1 MARPERPGADVV
13 RQFTVP
19 DLAKLDRDTF
29 HELVKQSAK
38 GNSPSW
44 LRSALIGICIR
55 AGEGE
60 LLPAVSLERDYYAE
74 LIRACDDARDIEL
87 LLGHFLNAGHKLT
100 LSLARTLT
108 EELFRK
114 KVHYQALLNLEQ
126 LVLSHGVQLDDHLVS
141 KFYIL
146 RQKVAK
152 RPSSS
157 DPSAWNM
164 PLP

>member
-1 MARPERPGADVV
+1 V
-13 RQFTVP
+13 R
-19 DLAKLDRDTF
+19 
-29 HELVKQSAK
+29 
-38 GNSPSW
+38 
-44 LRSALIGICIR
+44 IGDD
-55 AGEGE
+55 E

-74 LIRACDDARDIEL
+74 LIRACDDARDIER

-100 LSLARTLT
+100 LSLARTLM
-108 EELFRK
+108 EELYRK
-114 KVHYQALLNLEQ
+114 KVHYQTLLNLEQ
-126 LVLSHGVQLDDHLVS
+126 LVLSHGVELDEDLRT